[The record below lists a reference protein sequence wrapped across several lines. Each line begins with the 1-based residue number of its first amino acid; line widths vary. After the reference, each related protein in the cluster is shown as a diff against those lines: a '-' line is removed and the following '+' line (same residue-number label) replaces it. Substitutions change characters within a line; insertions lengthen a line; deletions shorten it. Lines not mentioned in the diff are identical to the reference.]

1 MLGIIGGTSLLFCD
15 LPPLEKEAVAT
26 PYGTA
31 EVHTGEVALLLR
43 HQFQR
48 PPHRINHQANLAALA
63 ILGVDQVVLVGSA
76 GSLKRSIP
84 PDSIVVPDD
93 YLSVAPVPTIHDHAI
108 EHICPGFSRSIRRE
122 LVLCDDAMIEGGT
135 YVQTSG
141 PRIETRAEVQS
152 LAAMGDLVGMTIAS
166 EATIAAELG
175 IACAAVCTVD
185 NFAQGLCAEEVTY
198 EMILASA
205 EANRKRTQALIQ
217 AIVTTMG

>member
-15 LPPLEKEAVAT
+15 LPPLKKEIIAT
-26 PYGTA
+26 PSGTA

-43 HQFQR
+43 HQFRR
-48 PPHRINHQANLAALA
+48 PPHRINYQANLSALA

-76 GSLKRSIP
+76 GSLKPSIQP
-84 PDSIVVPDD
+84 GSLVVPDD

-108 EHICPGFSRSIRRE
+108 EHICPVFSRSMRRE
-122 LVLCDDAMIEGGT
+122 LVTCDDAMIEGGT

-141 PRIETRAEVQS
+141 PRIETRAEVQA
-152 LAAMGDLVGMTIAS
+152 LAAIGDLVGMTIAS
-166 EATIAAELG
+166 EATIAAELK

-185 NFAQGLCAEEVTY
+185 NYAQGLCAEEVTY

-205 EANRKRTQALIQ
+205 ETNRERTQALIRS
-217 AIVTTMG
+217 IVTTMG

>member
-15 LPPLEKEAVAT
+15 LPAYEKQRIAT

-43 HQFQR
+43 HQYQR

-63 ILGVDQVVLVGSA
+63 ILGVDQVVLIGSA
-76 GSLKRSIP
+76 GSLKRSLP
-84 PDSIVVPDD
+84 PNSFVIPDD
-93 YLSVAPVPTIHDHAI
+93 YLSVAPIPTIHEHAI
-108 EHICPGFSRSIRRE
+108 EHICPVFSRSMRRE
-122 LVLCDDAMIEGGT
+122 LALCDDAMIEGGT

-141 PRIETRAEVQS
+141 PRIETRAEVQG
-152 LAAMGDLVGMTIAS
+152 LAAVGDLVGMTIAS

-185 NFAQGLCAEEVTY
+185 NYAQGLCAEEVNY
-198 EMILASA
+198 DLILASA
-205 EANRKRTQALIQ
+205 ESNRDRTMALVQ
-217 AIVTTMG
+217 AIVRTMG